1 MSFIK
6 ALLKK
11 VRYLAVTIVALPF
24 VIIIMILPYKFA
36 SYVGG
41 VIGSLL
47 GYFLNKMN
55 VVIEKN
61 LYIIFP
67 NMDRS
72 AIMEKKRIFWDNIG
86 RTIAESINLRFRA
99 ANKVLDIVSLVN
111 KGELEE
117 LLNSGPSIIFIS
129 CHYGNWELMP
139 LYAKLKSNRKLGVIF
154 KKTRSRIRNFAIN
167 LIRKVRKDE
176 LVVTYSIK
184 DLVGLVKNGDDIGM
198 LIDQRTTG
206 KVSTSFFNKE
216 IKVSSVPLDIALK
229 YGCKVVMIRTYRSEE
244 RHKILLELGP
254 RLSCFSKEDVITGIH
269 TIYSEF
275 ENWIKEKPEEWLLS
289 YDRWPN

>member
-11 VRYLAVTIVALPF
+11 VKYLAVAIVAVPF

-41 VIGSLL
+41 VIGSIL
-47 GYFLNKMN
+47 GHFLNKMN

-67 NMDRS
+67 NIDRGT
-72 AIMEKKRIFWDNIG
+72 IMEKKRIFWNNIG

-99 ANKVLDIVSLVN
+99 ANRVLDIVSLVN
-111 KGELEE
+111 KRELEE
-117 LLNSGPSIIFIS
+117 LLNSGSSIIFIS

-167 LIRKVRKDE
+167 LIRKVGKDG

-184 DLVGLVKNGDDIGM
+184 DLVELVRNGDNIGM
-198 LIDQRTTG
+198 LIDQKTTG
-206 KVSTSFFNKE
+206 TVSTSFFNKE
-216 IKVSSVPLDIALK
+216 IKVSSIPLDIASK

-244 RHKILLELGP
+244 RHKMLLELGP
-254 RLSCFSKEDVITGIH
+254 RFSCSSKEDVITGIR
-269 TIYSEF
+269 IICSEF

-289 YDRWPN
+289 YDRWAS